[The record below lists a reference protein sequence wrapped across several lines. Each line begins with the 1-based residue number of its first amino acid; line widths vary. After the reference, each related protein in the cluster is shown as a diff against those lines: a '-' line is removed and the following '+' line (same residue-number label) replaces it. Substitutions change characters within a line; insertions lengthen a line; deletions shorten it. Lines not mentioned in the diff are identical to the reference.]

1 MAQPPC
7 MIDNNYAQLS
17 GQSLTTPF
25 HINFGMRKFV
35 MAAAL
40 HCKQL
45 DLSHIAIRNA
55 TVGIRSFFTNSKQPH
70 RHRICT
76 VCKLFIEIFPRR
88 IECASLLFQ

>member
-1 MAQPPC
+1 
-7 MIDNNYAQLS
+7 
-17 GQSLTTPF
+17 
-25 HINFGMRKFV
+25 
-35 MAAAL
+35 MAAVL

-45 DLSHIAIRNA
+45 LRGSIYIYIAIRNA
-55 TVGIRSFFTNSKQPH
+55 TVGICSFFTNSKQPH